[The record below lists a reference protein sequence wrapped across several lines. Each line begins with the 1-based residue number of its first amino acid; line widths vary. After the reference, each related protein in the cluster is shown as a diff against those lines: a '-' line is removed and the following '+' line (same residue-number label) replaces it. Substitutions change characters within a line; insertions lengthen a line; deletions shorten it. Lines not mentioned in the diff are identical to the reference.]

1 MQLPAR
7 ADTVIVGAGH
17 AGLIMSHH
25 LTQAGR
31 GHIILDRRASLGG
44 GWQDRWDRFR
54 LVTPNWTLSFPGQP
68 YDGPDPDGFMPRDEV
83 VGRIARYAAT
93 IDAPVHLGI
102 DVARLTSTGRRGFR
116 LETSAGPIDADSI
129 VVATGSYHVPRIPP
143 EASSLSARVAQLHSH
158 QYRNEGQLPPG
169 SVLVVGSGQSGVQ
182 IAEELQ
188 EAGRSVFLSVGSA
201 PRVPRRYRGRDI
213 FRWLAD
219 LTIEG
224 PRAGVGLPTV
234 DKLPDPRLR
243 FAPNPHLSGHHGG
256 HETDLRQLAAGGMI
270 LVGRVA
276 SIDGRQLH
284 FAPGLSVS
292 LERADAFFGERL
304 QPLIERYIALAGV
317 EVPPDDGRQRSRFVP
332 AELETLDV
340 EAAGI
345 STVLW
350 TTGYRPDFGWIDL
363 PIFDDTG
370 LPKHVRGVTE
380 VPGLYFIGLLWQH
393 TQASA
398 TLFGPTLD
406 APSVLDAMGL
416 AAATPVSDEPSAAAL
431 RA

>member
-1 MQLPAR
+1 MQLPAK

-31 GHIILDRRASLGG
+31 HHIVLDRRASLGG
-44 GWQDRWDRFR
+44 GWQDRWDQFR

-83 VGRIARYAAT
+83 VARVARYAAT
-93 IDAPVHLGI
+93 IDAPVHLGV
-102 DVARLTSTGRRGFR
+102 DVARLTSIGRGGFR

-143 EASSLSARVAQLHSH
+143 QASSLPARVAQLHSH

-169 SVLVVGSGQSGVQ
+169 GVLVVGSGQSGVQ

-224 PRAGVGLPTV
+224 PRVGVGLPTV
-234 DKLPDPRLR
+234 DNLPDPRLR
-243 FAPNPHLSGHHGG
+243 FASNPHLSGHHGG
-256 HETDLRQLAAGGMI
+256 HETDLRRLAAGGMT

-276 SIDGRQLH
+276 NSDGRRLH

-292 LERADAFFGERL
+292 LDRADGFFGERL

-317 EVPPDDGRQRSRFVP
+317 EVPPDDGRQRSRFDP
-332 AELETLDV
+332 AEIGTLDL
-340 EAAGI
+340 EAAGVG
-345 STVLW
+345 TVLW
-350 TTGYRPDFGWIDL
+350 ATGHRPDFGWIDL

-380 VPGLYFIGLLWQH
+380 VPGLYFLGLLWQH

-406 APSVLDAMGL
+406 ASSVLDAMGL
-416 AAATPVSDEPSAAAL
+416 AAAIPVSDEPSAVAL